1 MAENNEK
8 MKKAEEHLTNALA
21 DVAESEPGGKRP
33 GMTGPGPNRRWRRR
47 AAPRTKIRIEQIGS
61 SRRL

>member
-21 DVAESEPGGKRP
+21 DVAESEPE
-33 GMTGPGPNRRWRRR
+33 TARREEARNDR
-47 AAPRTKIRIEQIGS
+47 ARAEQEMAEARGS
-61 SRRL
+61 KDKDSN